1 MVLEGKLV
9 MTQRLK
15 MKQQVTKTLLMRE
28 AIGVSLVCTEDNMT
42 TTVVMINVLLR
53 STDQYVRN

>member
-9 MTQRLK
+9 ITQRLK
-15 MKQQVTKTLLMRE
+15 MKQQVTKTLLMRG